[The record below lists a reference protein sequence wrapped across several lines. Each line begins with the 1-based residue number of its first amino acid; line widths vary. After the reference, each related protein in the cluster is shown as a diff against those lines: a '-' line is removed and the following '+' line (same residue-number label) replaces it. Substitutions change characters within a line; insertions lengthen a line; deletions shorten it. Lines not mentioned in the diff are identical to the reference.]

1 MPPTTTIILS
11 EDGIAATT
19 INISMVVGI
28 TTTSHTA
35 IEGRGITRLSNSSS
49 TLLIAE
55 LVNLTIQPITYIQV
69 NTGEETDTILESI
82 LEIASNH
89 HKSQQAARNNFIVR

>member
-1 MPPTTTIILS
+1 MPPTTTILS

-28 TTTSHTA
+28 TTTSHTG
-35 IEGRGITRLSNSSS
+35 IEGRGITRLSSSS

-55 LVNLTIQPITYIQV
+55 LVNLTIQPITNIQV
-69 NTGEETDTILESI
+69 STGEEETDTILESI